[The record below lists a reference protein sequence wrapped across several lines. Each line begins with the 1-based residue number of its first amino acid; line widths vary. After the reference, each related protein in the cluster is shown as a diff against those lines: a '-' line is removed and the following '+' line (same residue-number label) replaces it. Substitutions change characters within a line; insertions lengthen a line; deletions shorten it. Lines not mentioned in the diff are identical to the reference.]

1 MKKTMTELLE
11 MKWKDIS
18 ALSTSELRELSQRLN
33 SAANKRLRRIE
44 QAGVQEFSPAYLGT
58 RAYRGDFSTKGLTKR
73 TELKNEIQRAT
84 DFLSAKT
91 STVKGAKAY
100 KITVEEMFTPEGE
113 EKISVD
119 ELSKKQ
125 KNTIFRA
132 LDRLREDHAAA
143 VYNIGSDVIIKE
155 LRKAQ
160 IKEKSRNRYQ
170 LIKALEKKFPEL
182 TESSEERYVREE
194 AERQARTDEYGI
206 FHTLS
211 PSESAE
217 NPFRR

>member
-44 QAGVQEFSPAYLGT
+44 QAGAQEFSPAYLGT
-58 RAYRGDFSTKGLTKR
+58 RANRGDFSTKGLTTR
-73 TELKNEIQRAT
+73 TDLKNEIQRASA
-84 DFLSAKT
+84 FLQSRT
-91 STVKGAKAY
+91 STVRGAKEY
-100 KITVEEMFTPEGE
+100 KKTVEEMFTPDGE
-113 EKISVD
+113 ETLSVD

-132 LDRLREDHAAA
+132 LDRLREENAAM

-160 IKEKSRNRYQ
+160 IAKKSRNRYQ
-170 LIKALEKKFPEL
+170 LVKALEDKFPEL
-182 TESSEERYVREE
+182 LESSEERYEREE
-194 AERQARTDEYGI
+194 AERQSRTDEDGV